1 MRAEAEKDI
10 DRLLRQ
16 GLLWR
21 GDAPAWAR
29 ESVVSSGFV
38 QLDEAMGGGWPRGS
52 LTEILSDGPGLS
64 LLLPALADLSR
75 GARWLAWV
83 NAPWLPYAP
92 ALSARGLDVS
102 RVLLIR
108 GRDEGQALWAA
119 EQALRSGN
127 CAAVMLWP
135 QRIST
140 ARARRLQLAAEE
152 GDCLGLLFRP
162 PGAAAQS
169 SMAALRLEV
178 KPHEAGLE
186 VTVLKRPAGW
196 GGRRLVLPCSG

>member
-1 MRAEAEKDI
+1 MRAEAKKDI

-21 GDAPAWAR
+21 GAASVQAR
-29 ESVVSSGFV
+29 GSVVSSGLA

-64 LLLPALADLSR
+64 LLLRALAKLSR
-75 GARWLAWV
+75 GERWLAWV

-92 ALSARGLDVS
+92 ALSARGVDVS

-108 GRDEGQALWAA
+108 GRDDAQALWAA

-135 QRIST
+135 QGISI
-140 ARARRLQLAAEE
+140 ARARRLRLAAEE

-162 PGAAAQS
+162 SGAAAQS

-178 KPHEAGLE
+178 KAHEVGLE
-186 VTVLKRPAGW
+186 VKVLKRPAGW
-196 GGRRLVLPCSG
+196 GGRRLVLPCNG

>member
-21 GDAPAWAR
+21 GDAPARVR
-29 ESVVSSGFV
+29 EAVVSSGFAR
-38 QLDEAMGGGWPRGS
+38 LDEAMGGGWPRGA
-52 LTEILSDGPGLS
+52 LTEILSTGPGLS
-64 LLLPALADLSR
+64 LLLPALANLSR
-75 GARWLAWV
+75 GKHWLAWV

-108 GRDEGQALWAA
+108 GRDDAQALWAA

-127 CAAVMLWP
+127 CVAVMLWP
-135 QRIST
+135 KRISIT
-140 ARARRLQLAAEE
+140 RARRLQLAAEE
-152 GDCLGLLFRP
+152 GDCLGLLFRS

-178 KPHEAGLE
+178 KPHQAGLE
-186 VTVLKRPAGW
+186 VKVLKRPAGW
-196 GGRRLVLPCSG
+196 GGGRLVLPCGG

>member
-1 MRAEAEKDI
+1 MRAEAEKNI
-10 DRLLRQ
+10 DNLLQQ

-21 GDAPAWAR
+21 GGSAPALTDR
-29 ESVVSSGFV
+29 PVLPSGFAR
-38 QLDEAMGGGWPRGS
+38 LDESIGGGWPRGA
-52 LTEILSDGPGLS
+52 LVELLSEGPGLS
-64 LLLPALADLSR
+64 LLLPVLAGLSR
-75 GARWLAWV
+75 EARWLAWV
-83 NAPWLPYAP
+83 DAPWLPYAP
-92 ALSARGLDVS
+92 ALAARGVDVS

-108 GRDEGQALWAA
+108 GRDADQGLWAA

-152 GDCLGLLFRP
+152 GDCLGVLFRSRKAI
-162 PGAAAQS
+162 GES

-178 KPHEAGLE
+178 LPSGEKLE
-186 VTVLKRPAGW
+186 VHVHKRPAGW
-196 GGRRLVLPCSG
+196 GGRRLLL